1 MSCIYLADNFQ
12 DSDTVSQ
19 LWSRLSTSCAPTVL
33 LYSGFG
39 GFHGQIA
46 DFGMTVGAG
55 LK

>member
-12 DSDTVSQ
+12 DSDTVLQ
-19 LWSRLSTSCAPTVL
+19 LCSRLSTSCAPTVL

-39 GFHGQIA
+39 GFRSQSA
-46 DFGMTVGAG
+46 DLGMIVGAG